1 MALTES
7 DRLAIEVRDLL
18 VQTKNKDQVTKVL
31 INRGMDP
38 DEARA
43 WVCAIVKD
51 NLWTNRKAALW
62 TIIGSGAVVVILTAV
77 WIFAGR
83 LFYIWLPLSA
93 IALLWGIVKF
103 LTASAYE
110 IEDDD

>member
-43 WVCAIVKD
+43 WVCAIVK
-51 NLWTNRKAALW
+51 A
-62 TIIGSGAVVVILTAV
+62 IFGPTAKPP
-77 WIFAGR
+77 FGQ
-83 LFYIWLPLSA
+83 LSDRA
-93 IALLWGIVKF
+93 R
-103 LTASAYE
+103 
-110 IEDDD
+110 

>member
-1 MALTES
+1 
-7 DRLAIEVRDLL
+7 
-18 VQTKNKDQVTKVL
+18 
-31 INRGMDP
+31 
-38 DEARA
+38 
-43 WVCAIVKD
+43 
-51 NLWTNRKAALW
+51 
-62 TIIGSGAVVVILTAV
+62 VILTAV